1 MTQTQPGSELSEITL
16 ARAQRG
22 DAAALTA
29 LVETYGARVHALVSR
44 MLVGRPRALSEDLCQ
59 DALVKVIQG
68 LPRFDPRGPARLST
82 WILTVA
88 TRTCI
93 DHLRRERTRHEEL
106 CPQAEVL
113 QPPSRDGGLEGAV
126 QRRQLARRVE
136 RAMSA
141 LPEEQRAVLVLR
153 AYHDLDYQEI
163 AQALGIEVGTV
174 KSRLGRARLALRQVL
189 AEAEGAA

>member
-1 MTQTQPGSELSEITL
+1 MAQAASEISEITL

-29 LVETYGARVHALVSR
+29 LVETYGGRVHALVSR

-68 LPRFDPRGPARLST
+68 LPRFDPHGPARLST

-106 CPQAEVL
+106 QAIVPE
-113 QPPSRDGGLEGAV
+113 PPSRDRGLEGAV
-126 QRRQLARRVE
+126 ERRQLARRVE
-136 RAMSA
+136 RAMA
-141 LPEEQRAVLVLR
+141 TLPEEQRAVLVLR